1 LQLGLNPYT
10 NGLGTVSSPYP
21 VPPNDA
27 DIQLD
32 CGDVPVSP
40 FDSAI
45 AIKQIKAAYSSMLN
59 HPVANPGKMA
69 ELGMA
74 KGLDGEYHPRVI
86 ALGGDHTIV
95 RHSLIRIQRS

>member
-1 LQLGLNPYT
+1 M
-10 NGLGTVSSPYP
+10 
-21 VPPNDA
+21 
-27 DIQLD
+27 
-32 CGDVPVSP
+32 SP

-59 HPVANPGKMA
+59 HPVATPQKMA

-74 KGLDGEYHPRVI
+74 KGLDGEYHPRII

-95 RHSLIRIQRS
+95 HLTIIWYELQLTNRSFPSSEP

>member
-1 LQLGLNPYT
+1 MDSAQS
-10 NGLGTVSSPYP
+10 VP
-21 VPPNDA
+21 VPHFSYKNA
-27 DIQLD
+27 DVQLD

-95 RHSLIRIQRS
+95 RPLLSSYECS

>member
-1 LQLGLNPYT
+1 
-10 NGLGTVSSPYP
+10 
-21 VPPNDA
+21 
-27 DIQLD
+27 
-32 CGDVPVSP
+32 
-40 FDSAI
+40 
-45 AIKQIKAAYSSMLN
+45 MLN

-95 RHSLIRIQRS
+95 SAFISANLSWKTDIADS

>member
-1 LQLGLNPYT
+1 MNPREED
-10 NGLGTVSSPYP
+10 VD
-21 VPPNDA
+21 V
-27 DIQLD
+27 QLD

-95 RHSLIRIQRS
+95 RPLPSPLPINTADK

>member
-1 LQLGLNPYT
+1 
-10 NGLGTVSSPYP
+10 
-21 VPPNDA
+21 
-27 DIQLD
+27 
-32 CGDVPVSP
+32 
-40 FDSAI
+40 
-45 AIKQIKAAYSSMLN
+45 MLN

-95 RHSLIRIQRS
+95 CLAIFLQIIVIADS

>member
-1 LQLGLNPYT
+1 LGLNPYT
-10 NGLGTVSSPYP
+10 NGLGT
-21 VPPNDA
+21 
-27 DIQLD
+27 LD

-59 HPVANPGKMA
+59 HPVATPQKMA

-74 KGLDGEYHPRVI
+74 KGLDGEYHPRII

-95 RHSLIRIQRS
+95 SVLSSSWPGCLQARIASTDAS

>member
-1 LQLGLNPYT
+1 
-10 NGLGTVSSPYP
+10 
-21 VPPNDA
+21 
-27 DIQLD
+27 
-32 CGDVPVSP
+32 
-40 FDSAI
+40 
-45 AIKQIKAAYSSMLN
+45 MLN

-95 RHSLIRIQRS
+95 RPLASSYQ